1 MWERL
6 YSVRLFS
13 SAIQQVRMAERS
25 KALRS
30 GRSPLL
36 WAWVQI
42 PLLTNIFFIFS
53 YHSKSLQCDTP
64 EAYTFSPISAVDSA
78 LDF

>member
-1 MWERL
+1 ML
-6 YSVRLFS
+6 SLKY
-13 SAIQQVRMAERS
+13 VRMAERS

-42 PLLTNIFFIFS
+42 PLLTNTF
-53 YHSKSLQCDTP
+53 
-64 EAYTFSPISAVDSA
+64 YTEQVEDCLGAMITKIHPFDQTEIYNEMN
-78 LDF
+78 FMK